1 MKYLGWLLWL
11 LPCGLWAQEI
21 AVDSLQK
28 LENERIASQKRIQ
41 EIDKI
46 LIETRQKHRDNE
58 AELRALTT
66 QTQNVQQLT
75 ATITKEIELLGNKII
90 TTETEIMRLEATLK
104 EYTDEYK
111 AMVYMASKTNNKV
124 EKLSFLFSSE
134 SVQQLMARMEY
145 FDQYAESR
153 KKQIEAI
160 KKIRDD
166 LRAEKADLEEQ
177 KQAKQELLRQKN
189 TERQRL
195 SDMRSERSGML
206 KKLRDKEQQL
216 MLNLEKQKQI
226 DSKLAEVL
234 TSAVEVSMNTPVIRR
249 NSENQINKASFA
261 QNKSILLWP
270 VKQGFVSRKFGKQ
283 PHPIEPKITVDNL
296 GIDIRTP
303 TNEIIQTIFMGTVV
317 IVYKVPG
324 DIGQTIMIQHDSNYF
339 TVYKNVK
346 NVLVKQGQ
354 NVKLRQHIGQVQE
367 NADGISE
374 LQFQIWQQK
383 ARLNPIDWLS
393 SY

>member
-1 MKYLGWLLWL
+1 MKYLGWFLWL
-11 LPCGLWAQEI
+11 LPYGLWAQGI
-21 AVDSLQK
+21 TVDSLQK
-28 LENERIASQKRIQ
+28 LENERIASQRRIQ

-46 LIETRQKHRDNE
+46 LTETRQQHRNNE

-75 ATITKEIELLGNKII
+75 STITREIELLGNKIT
-90 TTETEIMRLEATLK
+90 TTETEIARLEATLK

-166 LRAEKADLEEQ
+166 LRAEKADLEAQ
-177 KQAKQELLRQKN
+177 KRAKQELLRQKN
-189 TERQRL
+189 IEKQRL
-195 SDMRSERSGML
+195 SGMKIKRSGML
-206 KKLRDKEQQL
+206 KKLRNKEGQL
-216 MLNLEKQKQI
+216 ILNLEKQKQI
-226 DSKLAEVL
+226 DAKLAKVL
-234 TSAVEVSMNTPVIRR
+234 TSAVEVSMSTSVIRKIP
-249 NSENQINKASFA
+249 ENQINKGSFT
-261 QNKSILLWP
+261 QNKSVLLWP

-283 PHPIEPKITVDNL
+283 PHPVEPKITIDNL

-303 TNEIIQTIFMGTVV
+303 TNETVQTVFTGTVV
-317 IVYKVPG
+317 IVYKVSG
-324 DIGQTIMIQHDSNYF
+324 DVGQTVMIQHDSNYF
-339 TVYKNVK
+339 TVYKNLK

-354 NVKLRQHIGQVQE
+354 SVKLRQRIGQVQE
-367 NADGISE
+367 NADDISE
-374 LQFQIWQQK
+374 LQFQIWHQK
-383 ARLNPIDWLS
+383 TRLNPTDWLS